1 MGLAQAGVGGTLP
14 LFLLW
19 DPLPLTL
26 KSPLHQSFLF
36 YTPAPGTPGLGRPS
50 AGQHLP
56 GTGWGNRWWRC
67 PPWHQHAVP
76 GAGRGGRDSWTTA
89 PMALVHSPRKG
100 GMGRVRRGVGGRAG
114 GSFCGSVCGKVF
126 FFLSPPF
133 SLSKKCTKARQPL
146 CNDQQC
152 FLRVGLAGR
161 GPRAWQPSLRL
172 KGGLI
177 LLRNVSQF
185 KYQTKN
191 RAWRTT
197 LTVAKSLPE
206 RTASI
211 NKKIEIFTSR

>member
-1 MGLAQAGVGGTLP
+1 MAGPVLVSTCQAQAGETGGGGA
-14 LFLLW
+14 LLGTNTRC
-19 DPLPLTL
+19 LEL
-26 KSPLHQSFLF
+26 
-36 YTPAPGTPGLGRPS
+36 AGVAGTPGPQLLWLWCT
-50 AGQHLP
+50 AQE
-56 GTGWGNRWWRC
+56 
-67 PPWHQHAVP
+67 
-76 GAGRGGRDSWTTA
+76 RGG
-89 PMALVHSPRKG
+89 G
-100 GMGRVRRGVGGRAG
+100 GGGRERWAG
-114 GSFCGSVCGKVF
+114 GQAGVSAAQFVARLF
-126 FFLSPPF
+126 FFFPF
-133 SLSKKCTKARQPL
+133 SPFFLSKKCTKARQPL